1 MKRLLSFVLIAAFL
15 FTPAAN
21 AAPKKIS
28 VKAMQ
33 LVTTVGT
40 PDEVSGVVA
49 SGKSLIVYGSK
60 AAKAYAR
67 AVDTTGKEL
76 WNISLDQS
84 LASIATA
91 AVVDSAGDIWIAGAT
106 PLALGLTPPSPAA
119 TPEATPVN
127 PDNASALPTTTVGNL
142 QAVTLWKVTAAGVL
156 AATTTL
162 PTSSVVF
169 PTAISVDRNG
179 ASIVGIIG
187 TEKGSAGFFVNSDK
201 AGVFGKLLQIGS
213 MTTTADAVVRHT
225 DGTFTV
231 AGSSSETL
239 AGKKVAGI
247 TDGVLIKISKAQ
259 KITSVVRSSAAKGKR
274 IWNSAT
280 STLLL
285 GGEVVAGG
293 KTETAITK
301 FSSSFAPTWTYRFA
315 STGPAI
321 TVGSTYAVFISTGAT
336 PQLNWNPRVA
346 TPLLLTFNA
355 KGAVVAADSGP
366 VGQREL
372 LGAVLSKELGLLVV
386 TSSADTVS
394 IFTLIPR

>member
-1 MKRLLSFVLIAAFL
+1 VKRLLSLVLIAAFL
-15 FTPAAN
+15 FTPAVN

-28 VKAMQ
+28 VKPMQ

-40 PDEVSGVVA
+40 PDEVSGVVV

-60 AAKAYAR
+60 ASKAYAR

-76 WNISLDQS
+76 WNLSLDQS
-84 LASIATA
+84 PASIATA
-91 AVVDSAGDIWIAGAT
+91 AAVDSAGDIWIAGAT

-119 TPEATPVN
+119 TPVN
-127 PDNASALPTTTVGNL
+127 PDNAAATPTTAVGNL
-142 QAVTLWKVTAAGVL
+142 QAVTIWKLTAAGVL
-156 AATTTL
+156 ASTNTL

-179 ASIVGIIG
+179 VSIVGIIG

-201 AGVFGKLLQIGS
+201 AAVFSKLLQIGS
-213 MTTTADAVVRHT
+213 VSTTTDAVVRHT
-225 DGTFTV
+225 DGSFTV

-239 AGKKVAGI
+239 AGKKVAGV
-247 TDGVLIKISKAQ
+247 TDGVLIKISKAL
-259 KITSVVRSSAAKGKR
+259 KITSVIRSSAVKGKR

-315 STGPAI
+315 STGPAV

-336 PQLNWNPRVA
+336 PQLNWNPKVA
-346 TPLLLTFNA
+346 TPLLLTFDV
-355 KGAVVAADSGP
+355 KGAITAADSGP
-366 VGQREL
+366 IGQKEV